1 MAIGKVYLVGAGPGD
16 PELLTIKGRKRLME
30 ADVVLF
36 DRLLDSR
43 MLDGVT
49 GELIDVGKNAG
60 RHKLKQEEI
69 NQLLVKKAKEGKIVV
84 RLKGGDP
91 YLFGRGGEEAIA
103 CRDWGI
109 PFEVVPGVTSAIA
122 APELAGIPVTHRK
135 VASALTIVTGHEE
148 PGKDSPLDWR
158 AMAGLDG
165 TLVVLMGVSRLEEN
179 TNRLIEA
186 GKSPQT
192 PAAMVEKGGWPDQ
205 RLISGTLGDIA
216 KRAKEENVQSPAILV
231 VGDVVRL
238 AEVLA
243 PERIAILRPAGQQEE
258 SVNLAERYGFIAL
271 SAPAIALEKN
281 PLPEDLQERIAAA
294 ECVAF
299 TSANGVHIAL
309 GDIAIS
315 EALAG
320 KNIVSIGPKTKQAL
334 NEYDIPSEMPESYS
348 SEGLERMLKGRY
360 KSILFL
366 RSAQGSQYLSD
377 GLREAGIVVDDIPLY
392 GVVNSFDPR
401 LDRLIERAGE
411 VDIFAFTSSS
421 TARNLLERARAMG
434 REEQLRRALARA
446 TVAAIGKPTALEL
459 SRLGVAVDVIP
470 NSFTFEAMLAAL
482 AERRRSS
489 GNAAS
494 MAEDRMEL

>member
-1 MAIGKVYLVGAGPGD
+1 LAIGKVYLVGAGPGD

-43 MLDGVT
+43 MLDGVK

-69 NQLLVKKAKEGKIVV
+69 NQLLVEKAKEGKIVV

-216 KRAKEENVQSPAILV
+216 ERAKEENVQSPAILV

-243 PERIAILRPAGQQEE
+243 PERIAILRPAGQREE
-258 SVNLAERYGFIAL
+258 SVELAERYGFIPL
-271 SAPAIALEKN
+271 SAPAIALERN

-309 GDIAIS
+309 GNKAIS
-315 EALAG
+315 GALAA
-320 KNIVSIGPKTKQAL
+320 KKIVSIGPKTKQAL
-334 NEYDIPSEMPESYS
+334 NEYDIQSEMPESYS

-392 GVVNSFDPR
+392 GVVNSSDPR

-434 REEQLRRALARA
+434 REEQLREALARA
-446 TVAAIGKPTALEL
+446 TVAAIGKPTAQEL

-470 NSFTFEAMLAAL
+470 ENFTFEAMLAAL
-482 AERRRSS
+482 VGRKRSS

-494 MAEDRMEL
+494 MAKDRMEL